1 MKEREREKV
10 MRERERKR
18 EREKSLSR
26 FDDETFALQNPKPF
40 FLHQKPLFPSNLLPK
55 NESNALSIISITDLR
70 V

>member
-1 MKEREREKV
+1 

-26 FDDETFALQNPKPF
+26 FDDTKLLRCRTLNPLFFAPKTSF
-40 FLHQKPLFPSNLLPK
+40 FPSNLLPK